1 MKAYQIN
8 SYGEHEPLTLNDI
21 DKPKL
26 QNDKII
32 VRVHAAS
39 VNPVDYKIR
48 TGAAKMIL
56 RYKMPLT
63 LGHDFSGVIESV
75 GSSVHVFKPGD
86 KVYGRIPIT
95 GSSQDIP
102 GSFQEFVLVGEN
114 DIAKIPSNLTLT
126 EAAAVPL
133 VGLTA
138 YQGLFDWIG
147 LKENQSVLILGGS
160 GGVGHVA
167 IQLALI
173 AKAKVYTTAS
183 DEGIEFLKDLGDIE
197 FINYKTEKFFEV
209 LKNVDTVFDMIGKED
224 LKHAFDVVKEGGSVA
239 TISYVP
245 TPSYAVAAG
254 MGKVTQTVLKMAT
267 RKMRKR
273 ANSRNVSFNSFLTLS
288 NRNELETISKY
299 IENGQLTVKIQK
311 IYTATDINDA
321 IEDVMNGRVKGKVV
335 IDFTMTNYAST
346 EGSNILW

>member
-1 MKAYQIN
+1 
-8 SYGEHEPLTLNDI
+8 
-21 DKPKL
+21 
-26 QNDKII
+26 
-32 VRVHAAS
+32 
-39 VNPVDYKIR
+39 
-48 TGAAKMIL
+48 
-56 RYKMPLT
+56 
-63 LGHDFSGVIESV
+63 
-75 GSSVHVFKPGD
+75 
-86 KVYGRIPIT
+86 
-95 GSSQDIP
+95 
-102 GSFQEFVLVGEN
+102 
-114 DIAKIPSNLTLT
+114 
-126 EAAAVPL
+126 
-133 VGLTA
+133 
-138 YQGLFDWIG
+138 
-147 LKENQSVLILGGS
+147 
-160 GGVGHVA
+160 
-167 IQLALI
+167 
-173 AKAKVYTTAS
+173 
-183 DEGIEFLKDLGDIE
+183 
-197 FINYKTEKFFEV
+197 
-209 LKNVDTVFDMIGKED
+209 MIGKED